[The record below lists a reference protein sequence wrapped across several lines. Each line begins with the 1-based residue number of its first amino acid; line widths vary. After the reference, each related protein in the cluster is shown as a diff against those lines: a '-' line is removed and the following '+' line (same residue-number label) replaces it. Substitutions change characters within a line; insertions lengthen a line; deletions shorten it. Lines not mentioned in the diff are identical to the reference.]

1 MNFLIKICILN
12 LYWFFLEDYLL
23 NYDFLNYNF
32 KYVVKFIMC
41 IGV

>member
-1 MNFLIKICILN
+1 MYIKFIL
-12 LYWFFLEDYLL
+12 FFLEDYLL